1 MPADRHEGFGTDEA
15 DAASSNVQYF
25 YYKEG
30 DFLKKHIVFASVLA
44 FALTLAVASHAK
56 SELQASWDKGLR
68 FKSEDKSFSLK
79 LGGRIQNDWAWFNQS
94 DEHLA
99 AYGNWQDGTEFRRI
113 RLYMSGTVYKNII
126 FKAQY
131 DFAGANAAGKEVS
144 VKDMFIGYQGIPFV
158 GTFLVGHQKEPFGLE
173 VLTSSKYVTFM
184 ERSPLTIFDSERNM
198 GMAFQ
203 NSFANKRITAHAGV
217 FKTTDNGGKGT
228 GDGRNAITGRVTGL
242 PWHDKD
248 RNAFFHVGGAYSYR
262 SVKNEGEWAVR
273 PSSHL
278 AGKMIQTGD
287 LMIDKINAMGLE
299 GAFVYGPFSAQGE
312 YKTLTLDASMYDDP
326 SFGGFY
332 AYGSFFITGESR
344 AYKTSRGVFD
354 RVKPKKDFL
363 GEEKGPGAWEVAL
376 RYTSVDLND
385 KEIYGGELSD
395 ITAGV
400 NWHLNPNTRVMFN
413 YVYSKAENVGEE
425 KADNGAVNIFETR
438 FQIDF

>member
-1 MPADRHEGFGTDEA
+1 MIGLKGRIQRGSVERLHY
-15 DAASSNVQYF
+15 SS
-25 YYKEG
+25 KEG
-30 DFLKKHIVFASVLA
+30 DFLKKHILLVCVLA
-44 FALTLAVASHAK
+44 CVLTLAVASHAK
-56 SELQASWDKGLR
+56 TELQASWDKGLR
-68 FKSEDKSFSLK
+68 FKSEDSSFSLK
-79 LGGRIQNDWAWFNQS
+79 LGGRIQNDWAWFKQS

-113 RLYMSGTVYKNII
+113 RLYVSGTVYSNII

-144 VKDMFIGYQGIPFV
+144 VKDMFIGYKGIPV
-158 GTFLVGHQKEPFGLE
+158 LGTFLVGHQKEPFGLE

-184 ERSPLTIFDSERNM
+184 ERSPITILDSERNM

-203 NSFANKRITAHAGV
+203 NAFADKRVTAALGV

-228 GDGRNAITGRVTGL
+228 GDGRNAVTGRVTGL

-248 RNAFFHVGGAYSYR
+248 KNGLLHIGGAYTYR
-262 SVKNEGEWAVR
+262 TVKGDGEWAVR

-278 AGKMIQTGD
+278 AGKMMMTGD
-287 LMIDKINAMGLE
+287 LMIEKINAFGLE

-312 YKTLTLDASMYDDP
+312 YKMMSLDAPLYDDP

-363 GEEKGPGAWEVAL
+363 GEDKGPGAWEVAV
-376 RYTSVDLND
+376 RYTAVDLND
-385 KEIYGGELSD
+385 KEIYGGEMAD

-413 YVYSKAENVGEE
+413 YVYSTADKVGEE
-425 KADNGAVNIFETR
+425 MVDNGAVNIFETR